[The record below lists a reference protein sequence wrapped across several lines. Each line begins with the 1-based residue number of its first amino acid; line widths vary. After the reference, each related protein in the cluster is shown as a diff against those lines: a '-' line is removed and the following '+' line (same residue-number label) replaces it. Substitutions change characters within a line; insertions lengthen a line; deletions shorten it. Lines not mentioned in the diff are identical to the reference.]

1 MDRDRFLNDDRPL
14 EVFFRGERRCASWQD
29 CEGDVCVHSA
39 YGSRRVKFSGKDRQV
54 AKRKAE
60 KLFLEILEGTR
71 H

>member
-1 MDRDRFLNDDRPL
+1 MDGDRFLNDDRPL
-14 EVFFRGERRCASWQD
+14 RVTYRGEERHASWQD
-29 CEGDVCVHSA
+29 CDGDVCVHSA
-39 YGSRRVKFSGKDRQV
+39 YGSRRVKFTGKDRQA